1 MQNRAGH
8 SPSQGSAAKLD
19 ARSDL
24 CSPQAIGM
32 PESISRRPS
41 APALSPTLPSAQY
54 PSAVLTAAAAWRGPV
69 AILRSGISSPANH
82 AVTPSW
88 THPVPAESI
97 AAGSTEITDTALGV
111 GLTTHSIRSRSAALV
126 GESPNTRPTAQVI
139 RENGEPT
146 RLKKS
151 DGRPAKSISSFH
163 SDAVSKARTDA
174 SRHLGSVVDAA
185 PGCRFFPEAEAERL
199 ALSPRLP
206 HHRRHPLTCD
216 EAAAGIIMATICAA
230 ALVYAI
236 ARWLS

>member
-41 APALSPTLPSAQY
+41 ASAPSPDYPPVSY
-54 PSAVLTAAAAWRGPV
+54 PSAVLTAAAAWRGPAERSAGNLV
-69 AILRSGISSPANH
+69 LTRRLRAWRPHTSPG
-82 AVTPSW
+82 
-88 THPVPAESI
+88 ESI
-97 AAGSTEITDTALGV
+97 ASGADEVIRSALGV
-111 GLTTHSIRSRSAALV
+111 GLTTRSIRSRSAALV

-174 SRHLGSVVDAA
+174 SRHLGSVVGAA
-185 PGCRFFPEAEAERL
+185 PGRRFFPEAEAEQL
-199 ALSPRLP
+199 ALGPRLS
-206 HHRRHPLTCD
+206 HHRHPLTVD
-216 EAAAGIIMATICAA
+216 EAVAGIIMATICAA